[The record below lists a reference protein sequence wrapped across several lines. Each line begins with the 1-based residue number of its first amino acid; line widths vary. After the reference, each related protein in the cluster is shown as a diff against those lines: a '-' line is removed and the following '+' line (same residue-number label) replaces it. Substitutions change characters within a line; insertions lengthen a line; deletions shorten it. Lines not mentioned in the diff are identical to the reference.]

1 MTGLR
6 KTLAKLAR
14 LRRRWEKLLT
24 AAQRSRAAQAGPAR
38 QQERLQEVAS
48 FGSNPGN
55 LRMFVYAPD
64 ALPSDPALLVA
75 LHGCTQN
82 AADFDRGTGWSTV
95 ADRFGFVVLYPEQP
109 GPTIRKAASPGSCP
123 TTWRERMASF
133 FRRSPQAIEDAL
145 ARLRQMNLILG
156 QSPSC

>member
-14 LRRRWEKLLT
+14 LRRRWEKLLA
-24 AAQRSRAAQAGPAR
+24 AAQRSPAVHAGPAR

-82 AADFDRGTGWSTV
+82 AADFDRGTGWSTL
-95 ADRFGFVVLYPEQP
+95 ADRFGFVGLYAEQP
-109 GPTIRKAASPGSCP
+109 RSNNPQGCFSWFLPDDIARDRGEALLSPCAPQTLRLWTPRYGGPR
-123 TTWRERMASF
+123 
-133 FRRSPQAIEDAL
+133 
-145 ARLRQMNLILG
+145 
-156 QSPSC
+156 